1 MGKKFLFYGAGNK
14 AISCD
19 LNMKDASI
27 SLAKGII
34 LNGYGIIG
42 YIDLSVDNKNIA
54 IKNYGGQAFYELKEA
69 LNENVD
75 VDVDVIIATPD
86 ILHYENVIDIL
97 NYNVNGIFVEKPVAM
112 SAKEAYHILSEVR
125 KKKIKIEV
133 NYFRR
138 FLPSYIKIKKDIR
151 ANKFGKILF
160 GRGIYDKGLLHNGS
174 HMINLLLFL
183 FGVVEFKTVFGRNES
198 KIENDFNYSFLLKIP
213 NQGERDII
221 IQHGNSELYTIFE
234 LELYF
239 EKKVIKFVDFGRKI
253 EIYEPFE
260 DKIPGY
266 KNLVK
271 VYDIQTEYMNSSYY
285 SIKHY
290 NANNTYIG
298 IEDSCRTIEICEEIK
313 KKYENSYLCL

>member
-1 MGKKFLFYGAGNK
+1 MKKYFLFYGAGNK
-14 AISCD
+14 AIGCD
-19 LNMKDASI
+19 LNMREASV
-27 SLAKGII
+27 SLAKGIM

-54 IKNYGGQAFYELKEA
+54 IKNYGGQAYDELEKA
-69 LNENVD
+69 LIENKNAN
-75 VDVDVIIATPD
+75 VIIATPD
-86 ILHYENVIDIL
+86 IFHYENIIEVLNHNVI
-97 NYNVNGIFVEKPVAM
+97 GIFVEKPIAM
-112 SAKEAYHILSEVR
+112 NAKEAYYILSEVR
-125 KKKIKIEV
+125 KRKMKIEV

-138 FLPSYIKIKKDIR
+138 FLPSYIKIKKDIGT
-151 ANKFGKILF
+151 NKFGKILF
-160 GRGIYDKGLLHNGS
+160 GRGTYDKGLLHNGS

-198 KIENDFNYSFLLKIP
+198 QIKNDFNYSFLLSLP
-213 NQGERDII
+213 NQYEQNIV
-221 IQHGNSELYTIFE
+221 IQHGNSELYTMFE

-253 EIYEPFE
+253 KIYEPSE
-260 DKIPGY
+260 DIIPGY

-271 VYDIQTEYMNSSYY
+271 VDDIQTEYMNSSYY

-313 KKYENSYLCL
+313 KNYEDSYLCL